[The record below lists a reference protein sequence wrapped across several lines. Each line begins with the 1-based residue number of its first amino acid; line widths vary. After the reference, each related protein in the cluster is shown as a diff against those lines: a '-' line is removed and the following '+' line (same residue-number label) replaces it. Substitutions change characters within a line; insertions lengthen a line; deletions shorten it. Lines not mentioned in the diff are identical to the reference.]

1 MRNKVNEAL
10 MEQEIQR
17 NPFDSFM
24 GFHVEKADEE
34 STILTFANRGN
45 VWNNP
50 NETTYGG
57 VLYAMADSSME
68 AACAVFGKAVLTLD
82 LSMNYIRPA
91 FADTLIRS
99 EVKVLH
105 NGRTTM
111 VAVCDFHDAD
121 GRYLAHGK
129 GTFFVTGSVCLS
141 GRE

>member
-1 MRNKVNEAL
+1 MRDKVNEAL

-57 VLYAMADSSME
+57 VL
-68 AACAVFGKAVLTLD
+68 
-82 LSMNYIRPA
+82 
-91 FADTLIRS
+91 
-99 EVKVLH
+99 
-105 NGRTTM
+105 
-111 VAVCDFHDAD
+111 
-121 GRYLAHGK
+121 
-129 GTFFVTGSVCLS
+129 
-141 GRE
+141 